1 MNKTSRDL
9 TLEFHSLMSNRMD
22 KTEHIG
28 MKTQASTWIIAITIF
43 YIATQDAP
51 CRHYEHVS
59 DFFFLFQVD
68 TPLTNSLQSD

>member
-43 YIATQDAP
+43 YIATHRMP
-51 CRHYEHVS
+51 HIGTMNTYLIFSSC
-59 DFFFLFQVD
+59 FK
-68 TPLTNSLQSD
+68 SLLH